1 MATGQIAIKP
11 CAPFNF
17 DLSAHLQ
24 QRRQENHQRR
34 SETNRQAMGKWKGL
48 AAYYLVVAEILEVEV

>member
-17 DLSAHLQ
+17 DLSAHFRNDDKKITSAQ
-24 QRRQENHQRR
+24 ARQIAKS
-34 SETNRQAMGKWKGL
+34 SEKWEEL
-48 AAYYLVVAEILEVEV
+48 SAYYMVFAGMSDVEV